1 MSDELQTVVNSE
13 VEAAGYELV
22 ELRRGGSKGRP
33 VLDVRIERRDGT
45 PVTVEDC
52 SRASRALEA
61 RLDAGGIVSDRYV
74 LEVSSPGIE
83 RVLRH
88 APDWRRFIGKRANVL
103 SPEHGGR
110 FEAEIVAVEGEEGNE
125 VVLLRGDRGDERR
138 IPLAGIKEGRLAF
151 TWQR

>member
-1 MSDELQTVVNSE
+1 MSDELQAVVDAE
-13 VEAAGYELV
+13 VEAVGYELV
-22 ELRRGGSKGRP
+22 ELRRGGSKSRP
-33 VLDVRIERRDGT
+33 VLDVRIERRDGS

-52 SRASRALEA
+52 TRASRALEA

-88 APDWRRFIGKRANVL
+88 AGDWTRFVGKRANVL

-110 FEAEIVAVEGEEGNE
+110 FEAEIVAVEGKEGEE

>member
-1 MSDELQTVVNSE
+1 MSDELETIVASE
-13 VEAAGYELV
+13 VEASGYELV
-22 ELRRGGSKGRP
+22 ELRKKGSKGRP
-33 VLDVRIERRDGT
+33 ILDVRIERRDGT

-52 SRASRALEA
+52 TRASRAVEA

-88 APDWRRFIGKRANVL
+88 AGDWRRFSGKRANVL

-110 FEAEIVAVEGEEGNE
+110 FEAEIVGLEGDEGNE
-125 VVLLRGDRGDERR
+125 VVVLRGDRGDERR

>member
-1 MSDELQTVVNSE
+1 MSDELESIVAAE
-13 VEAAGYELV
+13 VEASGYELV
-22 ELRRGGSKGRP
+22 ELRKKGSKNRP

-52 SRASRALEA
+52 TRASRAVEA

-88 APDWRRFIGKRANVL
+88 AGDWRRFAGKRANVL

-110 FEAEIVAVEGEEGNE
+110 FEAEIVAVDGEEGDE
-125 VVLLRGDRGDERR
+125 VVVLRGDRGDERR

>member
-1 MSDELQTVVNSE
+1 MSDELQNIVVAE
-13 VEAAGYELV
+13 VEASGYDLV
-22 ELRRGGSKGRP
+22 ELRKKGSKGRP
-33 VLDVRIERRDGT
+33 VFDVRIERRDGS

-52 SRASRALEA
+52 TRVSRAVEA
-61 RLDAGGIVSDRYV
+61 RLDAGGIVSERYV

-88 APDWRRFIGKRANVL
+88 AGDWRRFAGKRANVL

-110 FEAEIVAVEGEEGNE
+110 FEADIVTVEGEEGSE
-125 VVLLRGDRGDERR
+125 VVVLRGDRGVERR